1 MSTSEQK
8 AREIIQAGYC
18 GTCKRL
24 CGGYVICG
32 TDEYPC
38 DYPVWEP
45 LWGNDE
51 LFISAISKAIDDAV
65 REEREAFARECIDE
79 INEAFNREQPV
90 DGVISH
96 PYMLGC
102 YAEAIDKL
110 LIPRPRKRDQS

>member
-1 MSTSEQK
+1 MTTIADNSEKSTNGDTENVFERK
-8 AREIIQAGYC
+8 AREIINWTVSE
-18 GTCKRL
+18 GTR
-24 CGGYVICG
+24 
-32 TDEYPC
+32 D
-38 DYPVWEP
+38 
-45 LWGNDE
+45 
-51 LFISAISKAIDDAV
+51 FSALHAAIAKAIDDAV

-79 INEAFNREQPV
+79 INEAFNREQPA